1 MSYVWTMWM
10 KDRVS
15 AKINPELP
23 IECAD
28 TVIIDDSHE
37 AIMRKLNILTRTLIV
52 IFAYLIFIHAALFV
66 IILNFIGW
74 I

>member
-1 MSYVWTMWM
+1 MWM
-10 KDRVS
+10 KDHES
-15 AKINPELP
+15 AKISPELP

-28 TVIIDDSHE
+28 TVIIADSHE
-37 AIMRKLNILTRTLIV
+37 AITRKLNILTRTLIV

-66 IILNFIGW
+66 IILNFMGW